1 MYKAGF
7 TLSLNGG
14 RVSRTAL
21 VEKTELN
28 AEYDKLL
35 EAALAELGDMY
46 FSLMSPHLGSRY
58 DDMCREWS
66 AQGAG
71 AYLGGAPAV
80 YLGLGSTTTLHV
92 DHRDAPLSL
101 YPEPSSCTVFVRLD
115 ANDPPPTNGSAPT
128 IAAELLTLAQLGN
141 KAS

>member
-80 YLGLGSTTTLHV
+80 
-92 DHRDAPLSL
+92 SL
-101 YPEPSSCTVFVRLD
+101 AWGPRPPSML
-115 ANDPPPTNGSAPT
+115 T
-128 IAAELLTLAQLGN
+128 IAMRPYPCTPSRVRAPCLHAWMPTTPPRPTAALQL
-141 KAS
+141 SPRSC